1 MGKVTMDGRGDDG
14 DSPREGKG
22 TTTAHGRRD
31 DGGSLGKDGESIADK
46 GRDYGAWAREATVQR
61 MMEPRW
67 GTATVDGGGDV
78 DGGRSIDE
86 GVRGRW

>member
-1 MGKVTMDGRGDDG
+1 MERRRGCVVTMVDLW
-14 DSPREGKG
+14 
-22 TTTAHGRRD
+22 ARRWY
-31 DGGSLGKDGESIADK
+31 SANGESIADK